1 MKRFIDSGASGPI
14 HCCSDAFARTMNPAA
29 PQPLTGIRVLDLT
42 RLLPGPWAT
51 MLLADLGA
59 EVIKVENPQTGGDPA
74 RHAEPRYVVGS
85 ASESVYF
92 CNANRNKRSLV
103 VDLKEAAGREALHRL
118 VREADVVVE
127 SSRPGVAERLGIG
140 YEQLRAIKPTI
151 IYCALSGYGQTG
163 PLSGLAGHDL
173 NIAGM
178 SGLLQRSTADTP
190 VMPNMLMGDYA
201 GGMMVV
207 VGILSAIVDRER
219 HGRGALID
227 VAMLDALMSWTTIQ
241 MTGAFATKVDPAQT
255 AELEG
260 FGGNPRY
267 GIYRTRDG
275 KYVTV
280 SLLEKK
286 FWDAFCELQG
296 RPDLINPHETEADRL
311 TSHGSRGAAYR
322 QFLEAIFLTRDRD
335 DWVAELQ
342 AKAIPVCPVLTPDE
356 LAGSAHGNARGHFLE
371 VQCAH
376 IGRLIPQIGFPFR
389 MTLSDGSDAF
399 AIRNGPPALGE
410 ANADFRQSAPDPQP

>member
-1 MKRFIDSGASGPI
+1 
-14 HCCSDAFARTMNPAA
+14 MNPVA
-29 PQPLTGIRVLDLT
+29 PQPLTGIRVLDLS

-59 EVIKVENPQTGGDPA
+59 EVMKVENPRTDGDPA
-74 RHAEPRYVVGS
+74 RHAEPRYVGGGK
-85 ASESVYF
+85 SESVYF
-92 CNANRNKRSLV
+92 CNANRNKRSMVL
-103 VDLKEAAGREALHRL
+103 DLKDAAGREALQRL

-127 SSRPGVAERLGIG
+127 SSRPGVADRLGIG

-151 IYCALSGYGQTG
+151 IYCALTGYGQTG

-178 SGLLQRSTADTP
+178 SGLLQRSAGETP
-190 VMPNMLMGDYA
+190 AMPNMLMGDYA

-207 VGILSAIVDRER
+207 VGVLSALVDRER
-219 HGRGALID
+219 HGRGAFID
-227 VAMLDALMSWTTIQ
+227 VAMLDALMSWTTVQ

-255 AELEG
+255 AEVEG

-296 RPDLINPHETEADRL
+296 RADLINPDETEADRL
-311 TSHGSRGAAYR
+311 TGHGARGATYR
-322 QFLEAIFLTRDRD
+322 EFLETIFLTRDRD
-335 DWVAELQ
+335 AWVAELQ
-342 AKAIPVCPVLTPDE
+342 AKAIPVCPVLTPAE
-356 LAGSAHGNARGHFLE
+356 LEGSAQARARGHFFE
-371 VQCAH
+371 VQCAQV
-376 IGRLIPQIGFPFR
+376 GRAVPQIGFPFH
-389 MTLSDGSDAF
+389 MTLSDGSNAF
-399 AIRNGPPALGE
+399 AIRNGPPSLGE
-410 ANADFRQSAPDPQP
+410 ANGEFRYDASDRLGT